1 MDRKSRSRRNKI
13 MKIKK
18 GLISSILVAAI
29 AIYCVACYGEALI
42 KNANPNPQYSSW
54 NIFATMVLNEE

>member
-1 MDRKSRSRRNKI
+1 

-18 GLISSILVAAI
+18 GLILSILVAAI
-29 AIYCVACYGEALI
+29 AIYCITCYGEALI

>member
-18 GLISSILVAAI
+18 GLILSILVAAI
-29 AIYCVACYGEALI
+29 AIYCITCYGEALI

-54 NIFATMVLNEE
+54 NIIATIILNEK

>member
-1 MDRKSRSRRNKI
+1 

-29 AIYCVACYGEALI
+29 AVYCIVCYGEVVI
-42 KNANPNPQYSSW
+42 KNANPNPQYSDW
-54 NIFATMVLNEE
+54 NIFAAIVLNEE

>member
-1 MDRKSRSRRNKI
+1 

-18 GLISSILVAAI
+18 GLISSVLVAAI
-29 AIYCVACYGEALI
+29 AIYCITCYGEALI